1 VAKPA
6 RPVPPKVAAIPAPAP
21 VATPTP
27 IGDAP
32 SDATPAVSAAPPSG
46 APVSGQGGGDAV
58 SAYIASVLRRIESN
72 KRYPTLARSRGVEG
86 TVVVTLW
93 ISPVGAL
100 DRIEV
105 GGEAPPL
112 LVSSTRD
119 AVERASPFPP
129 PPSGMPSIR
138 VPIRYALR

>member
-1 VAKPA
+1 VSSA
-6 RPVPPKVAAIPAPAP
+6 PPNAAPASGTGG
-21 VATPTP
+21 A
-27 IGDAP
+27 DAI
-32 SDATPAVSAAPPSG
+32 AAY
-46 APVSGQGGGDAV
+46 V
-58 SAYIASVLRRIESN
+58 ASVLRRIESN

-93 ISPVGAL
+93 ISPAGGLERV
-100 DRIEV
+100 EV

-129 PPSGMPSIR
+129 PPSGLPSIR
-138 VPIRYALR
+138 VPVRYALR